1 MNGADLTV
9 IDCLN
14 KTGTPS
20 VLVSCKE
27 DTPPKLR
34 RVASD
39 FNEQYKTR
47 FSNFETCPTSV
58 NVPES
63 QKRCISLILRIII
76 KRRRGKHIK
85 IHTTDFAQHPFALWL
100 F

>member
-1 MNGADLTV
+1 MLAV
-9 IDCLN
+9 CLN
-14 KTGTPS
+14 KTSTPC

-39 FNEQYKTR
+39 FVDQNKTR
-47 FSNFETCPTSV
+47 FSSFETCPTSA

-63 QKRCISLILRIII
+63 QKRCISLILRTIV
-76 KRRRGKHIK
+76 KRNRG
-85 IHTTDFAQHPFALWL
+85 TTFNE
-100 F
+100 